1 MLVVCPNCKEE
12 FIVGDEVTGE
22 CPSCKIKL
30 IFRGEG
36 EIIEKVNIKEIEKKV
51 DEITEGEIK
60 ASFLDKI
67 LIDNLPIKKDLS
79 ELEEKIDE
87 LID

>member
-1 MLVVCPNCKEE
+1 M
-12 FIVGDEVTGE
+12 TGE

-36 EIIEKVNIKEIEKKV
+36 EIIERVNIKEIERRV

-60 ASFLDKI
+60 TSFLDEI
-67 LIDNLPIKKDLS
+67 LIDNLPVKKDLS